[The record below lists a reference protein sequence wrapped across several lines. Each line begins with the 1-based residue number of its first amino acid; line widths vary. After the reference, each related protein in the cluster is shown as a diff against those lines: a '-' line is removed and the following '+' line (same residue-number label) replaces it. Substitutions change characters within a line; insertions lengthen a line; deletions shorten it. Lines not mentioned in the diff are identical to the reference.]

1 MNYLSSLRLSF
12 NKNFSLSSSATLTSL
27 SSKCFLSSTPRLS
40 ISTSLDGP
48 VDPKSKPFL
57 NRSKVGSFSRE
68 AHFRASSSSSS
79 REEDLEKT
87 SIPEFLHTEV
97 LPDLKLDALVLL
109 TALKLPNL
117 ILLAALYMSLP
128 SIIIAIKTHQTKY
141 W

>member
-79 REEDLEKT
+79 REDFEKT
-87 SIPEFLHTEV
+87 SIPELLHTEV
-97 LPDLKLDALVLL
+97 LPDLKLVLL